1 MPVKNLILDLGGVL
15 IDVDYRKTSEA
26 FKRLG
31 LDDIDDLYSQQRQ
44 TGLFDDMDK
53 GLVSDDA
60 FRQALKR
67 HLPPAVTDGDV
78 DTAWNA
84 MLGRIPQERVALLEK
99 LRPDYRLFL
108 LSNTNR
114 IHIPAFLEIVHAD
127 YGFNVLD
134 TLFERTYFSCMIGM
148 RKPDRE
154 IFDFVLAENDLD
166 PADTLFIDDSVQH
179 VEGALAAGLPAVHLD
194 LEKETLRD
202 LLGRVLGE
210 E

>member
-1 MPVKNLILDLGGVL
+1 MAVKTLILDLGGVL
-15 IDVDYRKTSEA
+15 IDVDYRKTSDA

-60 FRQALKR
+60 FRLAIKE
-67 HLPPAVTDGDV
+67 HLPPGIPDRAVDA
-78 DTAWNA
+78 AWNA
-84 MLGRIPQERVALLEK
+84 MLGRIPQDRIALLES
-99 LRPDYRLFL
+99 LRPAFRLFL

-114 IHIPAFLEIVHAD
+114 IHIPAFLGIVQAD

-134 TLFERTYFSCMIGM
+134 TLFEKTYFSCRIGM

-154 IFDFVLAENDLD
+154 IFDFVLAENTLD
-166 PADTLFIDDSVQH
+166 PADTLFIDDSKQH